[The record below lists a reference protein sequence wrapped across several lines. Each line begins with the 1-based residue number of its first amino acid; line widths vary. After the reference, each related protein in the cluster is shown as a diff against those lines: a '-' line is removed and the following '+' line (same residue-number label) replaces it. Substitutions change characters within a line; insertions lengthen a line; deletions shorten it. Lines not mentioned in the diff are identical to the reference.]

1 MATFKDREMCVNIQ
15 DCTGQAAQQ
24 KGPVYDRDEKNT
36 NTSIFAER
44 LNVFERTA
52 LDGSPLI
59 METFRALVAGINNS
73 RWLLSKSDLRRNI
86 KKVKKPVMVKRR
98 EETRQA
104 DRGNPRQADRGNP
117 CSKPRGRGVGEGK
130 NWGVRGR
137 TKGSPLPG
145 LTQMWPVHDYSLL
158 STLLSGHLR
167 ALYSLH
173 LEIYFSPH
181 QVNYPQFAKE

>member
-1 MATFKDREMCVNIQ
+1 M
-15 DCTGQAAQQ
+15 
-24 KGPVYDRDEKNT
+24 YDRDEKNT

-98 EETRQA
+98 EETR
-104 DRGNPRQADRGNP
+104 
-117 CSKPRGRGVGEGK
+117 
-130 NWGVRGR
+130 
-137 TKGSPLPG
+137 
-145 LTQMWPVHDYSLL
+145 
-158 STLLSGHLR
+158 
-167 ALYSLH
+167 
-173 LEIYFSPH
+173 
-181 QVNYPQFAKE
+181 